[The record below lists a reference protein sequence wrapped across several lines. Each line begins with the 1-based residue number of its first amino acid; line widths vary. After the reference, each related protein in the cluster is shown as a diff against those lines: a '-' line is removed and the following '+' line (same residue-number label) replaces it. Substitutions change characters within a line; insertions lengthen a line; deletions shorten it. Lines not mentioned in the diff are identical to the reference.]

1 MAIVL
6 FSEAESGCEEGVE
19 EIEGGDKLRFS
30 NGVLDIPYYL
40 TLSGPFESLVSILKE
55 LSTTRE
61 KCEDK
66 NLCLAIWNLNDPKDI
81 RAHSFT
87 QSTIL

>member
-6 FSEAESGCEEGVE
+6 FSEAESGCGEGVE

-40 TLSGPFESLVSILKE
+40 TLGGPFKGLILILKE
-55 LSTTRE
+55 LNTTRE

-66 NLCLAIWNLNDPKDI
+66 TCVLP
-81 RAHSFT
+81 F
-87 QSTIL
+87 